1 MSECVNKRVVVH
13 FPGFE
18 PLDAQAH
25 YGRFVRTVEFSAKLW
40 DFSVEAGAFDAEE
53 AQSGFEVV
61 CQGSDWTTSSRIHIC
76 DHNAL
81 VRELGD
87 RPLLLRLACGFLSAA
102 RVVGQGG
109 LFGYFR
115 HAWRFGLF
123 FVFPFLLVALAFA
136 TSLALAAL
144 PQWLGLSVWNFL
156 WSLPLAGVFF
166 RYVFLPFSQR
176 YHTLHLFSDWEL
188 AVAVGGLTSPSLTRW
203 LEESADRMMRAL
215 DESADEYV
223 ITSHSMGSSLA
234 THVLGMVLE
243 RNPQALSGKRV
254 VFVTLGSAILQCALL
269 RPAVVLRRRIGAIAR
284 CPEVTFLEVHCLTD
298 VIHFYKTRVVALAGH
313 PDAPQAGLL
322 FIRVRKLLS
331 EARYKKIKR
340 DFLRVHRQYVLHAD
354 RRGSFDFALLTT
366 GPFPAHLSVDYAE
379 RGFEGRAA
387 GVATAG

>member
-25 YGRFVRTVEFSAKLW
+25 YGRFTRTVDHSARLW
-40 DFSVEAGAFDAEE
+40 DFSAEAGAFHADE
-53 AQSGFEVV
+53 AASGFEVV
-61 CQGSDWTTSSRIHIC
+61 CQGAGWRTSSRIHIF
-76 DHNAL
+76 DHNVL
-81 VRELGD
+81 VQDLGD
-87 RPLLLRLACGFLSAA
+87 RPLLRRLACGFLSAA
-102 RVVGQGG
+102 RVVSQGG

-123 FVFPFLLVALAFA
+123 FVFPFLLVAIAFA
-136 TSLALAAL
+136 ITLALAAL
-144 PQWLGLSVWNFL
+144 PHWLGLSAWHFL

-166 RYVFLPFSQR
+166 RYVFLPFSGR

-188 AVAVGGLTSPSLTRW
+188 AVAVGRLTSPSLNRW
-203 LEESADRMMRAL
+203 LEESADRMMGAL
-215 DESADEYV
+215 NEAADEYV

-254 VFVTLGSAILQCALL
+254 VFVTLGGAILQCALL
-269 RPAVVLRRRIGAIAR
+269 QPAETMRRRIGAIAR
-284 CPEVTFLEVHCLTD
+284 APEVTFLEVHCLTD
-298 VIHFYKTRVVALAGH
+298 VIHFYKSRVVALAGH
-313 PDAPQAGLL
+313 PDAPQAGLI

-331 EARYKKIKR
+331 DARYRKIKR

-354 RRGSFDFALLTT
+354 RRGSFDFALMTT
-366 GPFPAHLSVDYAE
+366 GPFPAHVPVDYVE
-379 RGFEGRAA
+379 HGFDGRVA
-387 GVATAG
+387 GASTGE